1 MPHCLRPWL
10 LQATIVSQK
19 IHTYGESR
27 AVDCLYIACATVVT
41 VVAARAGS
49 VDIAH
54 NWYLSELE
62 TSYCA
67 RWVLADGR
75 PSVRDGSGAAVCNRL
90 RRPL

>member
-54 NWYLSELE
+54 N
-62 TSYCA
+62 
-67 RWVLADGR
+67 
-75 PSVRDGSGAAVCNRL
+75 
-90 RRPL
+90 